1 MQSFQVIEH
10 GKPLQSVF
18 RDTPKPVGKEVLVR
32 LTHSG
37 VCHSDLHIWDGY
49 FDLGG
54 GKKFEVK
61 DRGCVPPFTVGHEPY
76 GKVAELGPEASGAE
90 KGKSYIVF
98 PWIGCGVCP
107 VCEAGQDN
115 YCLNHRFVGVSRP
128 GAYSTHLVVPDSR
141 YLVDA
146 TGVDPAFAATLAC
159 SGLTVYS
166 AINKLPERSPRDWIV
181 VLGCGGLGLIA
192 ISTLAAMGIQNVI
205 ACDIDA
211 DKLAQARALGAT
223 ATVNTRDADAAA
235 QLSKLAGNSIAAAI
249 DFVGMP
255 ATAALGIAV
264 LRKGGRYIICGL
276 FGGEI
281 TLPLPP
287 LAQRAISVMGSY
299 VGTLQELKEVVALA
313 KTGKLKMPPIETR
326 PVSETNRSLEELKAG
341 KILGRVVLD
350 FGAAKE

>member
-1 MQSFQVIEH
+1 MQSYQVIEH

-18 RDTPKPVGKEVLVR
+18 RETPKPVGKEVLVR

-61 DRGCVPPFTVGHEPY
+61 DRGCVPPFTVGHEPF
-76 GKVAELGPEASGAE
+76 GKVAELGPEASGVQVGA
-90 KGKSYIVF
+90 SYIVF
-98 PWIGCGVCP
+98 PWMGCGQCP
-107 VCEAGQDN
+107 VCQAGHDN
-115 YCLNHRFVGVSRP
+115 YCLNNRFIGVMRP
-128 GAYSTHLVVPDSR
+128 GAYSTHLLVPDAR

-146 TGVDPAFAATLAC
+146 QGVDPAFAATLAC

-166 AINKLPERSPRDWIV
+166 AIKKLPERAASDWVV

-192 ISTLAAMGIQNVI
+192 ISTLHAMGIPNVV
-205 ACDIDA
+205 ACDIDPE
-211 DKLAQARALGAT
+211 KLAQARTLGAA
-223 ATVNTRDADAAA
+223 ATVNTRDADAAV
-235 QLSKLAGNSIAAAI
+235 QLSKLSGNSIAAAL

-255 ATAALGIAV
+255 ATANLGIAV
-264 LRKGGRYIICGL
+264 LRKGGRYILCGL

-287 LAQRAISVMGSY
+287 IAQRAIAVMGSY

-313 KTGKLKMPPIETR
+313 KTGNLKMPPIETR
-326 PVSETNRSLEELKAG
+326 AISETNRSLEELKAG

-350 FGAAKE
+350 FGSATE